1 MNYYH
6 KRLIYFGYYCKSII
20 ENIHSQKKKK
30 KNNYRKYSTLESSNI
45 HIKPH

>member
-30 KNNYRKYSTLESSNI
+30 KIIENI
-45 HIKPH
+45 LH